1 MRISDP
7 RPIRDEQEGSR
18 AAFLQVIWAQGML
31 SLAWIEQLTLP
42 KRVTTLVLS
51 SCDPRNP
58 MVVVLARPPALEE
71 TQGRGDDG
79 GSGMKA
85 IVQDVYGSTD
95 TLRLADI
102 EIPVI
107 GDGEVL
113 VRVRAASVD
122 PGVWHLMTG
131 LPYLVRL
138 MGMGVRRPKVPVRG
152 RDLSG
157 VVEAVGS
164 RVTQFIPGDEVYG
177 VSTFGSFSEFA
188 RSRESDLARKP
199 ANLIFEQAAAVPISG
214 MTALQGLRDVGHV
227 QPGQSV
233 LVIGA
238 AGGVGSF
245 AVQLAHAFGARVTGM
260 CSTTKTDLVRSI
272 GADDVID
279 YTREEVDAHG
289 PQFDLILDTA
299 GRRPLS
305 LLRRALMPHGTLAIV
320 GGEGGDRWL
329 GGFDRQILRAP
340 LRSLFSDQRLRAV
353 TAKER
358 TEDLE
363 YLTTMIEEG
372 KVTPVIDRT
381 FLLHEAPEAIQYL
394 AQGHPGGKVVVAV

>member
-1 MRISDP
+1 V
-7 RPIRDEQEGSR
+7 DENTRFVQVTPPTSACSIAFGEGFTDMVSEM
-18 AAFLQVIWAQGML
+18 QNSIQ
-31 SLAWIEQLTLP
+31 
-42 KRVTTLVLS
+42 
-51 SCDPRNP
+51 
-58 MVVVLARPPALEE
+58 VVVPDAEAARKGSFSSVGFGEE
-71 TQGRGDDG
+71 VGRRPGVRHWWRLG
-79 GSGMKA
+79 ATWTRRVWMKA
-85 IVQDVYGSTD
+85 VVQGVYGSAD
-95 TLRLADI
+95 TLRFGDI

-107 GDGEVL
+107 GNDEVL
-113 VRVRAASVD
+113 VRVRAAGVD

-152 RDLSG
+152 RDLAG

-164 RVTQFIPGDEVYG
+164 RVTRFRPGNEVYG
-177 VSTFGSFSEFA
+177 VTPVGSFAEYA

-199 ANLIFEQAAAVPISG
+199 ANLTLEQAAAVPVSG
-214 MTALQGLRDVGHV
+214 MTALQGLRDVGRV
-227 QPGQSV
+227 QPGQHV

-245 AVQLAHAFGARVTGM
+245 AVQLAHAFGARVTGV
-260 CSTTKTDLVRSI
+260 CSTAKTDLVRSI

-279 YTREEVDAHG
+279 YTREEVDARG
-289 PQFDLILDTA
+289 PKFDLILDTA

-305 LLRRALMPHGTLAIV
+305 LLRRALTPGGTLAIV

-340 LRSLFSDQRLRAV
+340 VRSAFSHQRLRAV
-353 TAKER
+353 VAKER

-363 YLTTMIEEG
+363 YLTTLIEEG

-381 FLLHEAPEAIQYL
+381 FPLSEAPEAIRYL
-394 AQGHPGGKVVVAV
+394 ERGHPGGKIVVTV